1 MKNLIGIYGRVST
14 GSQSHDS
21 QLREVRAYVARR
33 WPSVDV
39 MEFTDTTSGA
49 KFSRLGLD
57 SLMAH
62 VRTGKIATVAIYK
75 LDRLGRSLQHL
86 AQLIGEFETH
96 GCALIST
103 SQGIDTSESNPAGR
117 LQLNVLSAVAQ
128 FEREVIVERVRSG
141 LDAAKARGV
150 TLGRP
155 RKLDVL
161 LPEVEKLVGEG
172 LSARKVAEK
181 LKIPVGSAFS
191 LCREAKSK
199 ILKGDEARDRPC

>member
-1 MKNLIGIYGRVST
+1 MKKFIGIYGRVST

-21 QLREVRAYVARR
+21 QLREVRAYIARR
-33 WPSVDV
+33 WPSADV

-62 VRTGKIATVAIYK
+62 VRAGKIEILAIYK

-96 GCALIST
+96 GCALVST
-103 SQGIDTSESNPAGR
+103 SQGIDTSKRNPAGR

-155 RKLDVL
+155 RKLDIL
-161 LPEVEKLVGEG
+161 MPEVTRLVSEG

-181 LKIPVGSAFS
+181 LKIPVGSAFALCKQARKS
-191 LCREAKSK
+191 LTPLTC
-199 ILKGDEARDRPC
+199 